1 MARLCFWT
9 AANGDYVHMARA
21 MVLSARKVGMAEDFL
36 FLGDREVPDTKFVK
50 AEWVPD
56 ERWGCWFKF
65 RYLKRYL
72 AGLDYDFFA
81 WLDSDNYFVR
91 KPRNVLSM
99 MHGSPLHSF
108 LECDLTSPSNRRTD
122 WWNCPNQRLVELY
135 REKGIASRRIFNVNG
150 GFFIIKRSFID
161 EFVRI
166 TDEFYQHCLGG
177 GYRFVDEVPLA
188 YATQLV
194 CGDSEMHTAELNQD
208 VWACDWTNN
217 FVDRLPD
224 GQAWQGEHYM
234 MGTKHAVNPAIVH
247 AMRCKGPMIEAG
259 KNNV

>member
-1 MARLCFWT
+1 MAKVCFWT
-9 AANGDYVHMARA
+9 ATNGDYNYMAKA
-21 MVLSARKVGMAEDFL
+21 MVLSARKVGMTDDFL
-36 FLGDREVPDTKFVK
+36 VLSDKEVSGAKFIK
-50 AEWVPD
+50 AEWIPD

-72 AGLDYDFFA
+72 AGLDYDYLA
-81 WLDSDNYFVR
+81 WLDAENYFVR

-108 LECDLTSPSNRRTD
+108 LECDLTCPSNKRTD
-122 WWNCPNQRLVELY
+122 WWDCPNWKVVQMY
-135 REKGIASRRIFNVNG
+135 RNMGVASRRIFNVNG

-166 TDEFYQHCLGG
+166 TDEFYQYCLKA

-194 CGDSEMHTAELNQD
+194 CGDSEMHVGDVNQD
-208 VWACDWTNN
+208 VWACDWTNAYVN
-217 FVDRLPD
+217 RLPD
-224 GQAWQGEHYM
+224 GQPWLAEHYM
-234 MGTKHAVNPAIVH
+234 LGVKQAVNPAIVH
-247 AMRCKGPMIEAG
+247 AMRCKEPLIEIG
-259 KNNV
+259 KHT